1 MNERTKRTPTIKFAL
16 LYSFPMKDLVEH
28 IRTVHFTVLV
38 VALILTAALQIEKRR
53 TMERA
58 ASDAEAILLLSQRW
72 DETSTVL
79 SSAITAHHP
88 PGPSSSDGTPINSDN
103 PHPGLYSVGSSD
115 GPRKFRLRQSWVYV
129 NQSPR
134 VGSMADYKISA
145 WSTLKEFLAFWD
157 GIHDGKQ
164 VFLPIKLVPDPKN
177 AFCKNIQKVPE
188 SEAEDDED
196 ADLVFEAQKSAND
209 DVTWSLHSSV
219 DTVVGENN
227 RKVASCAFKPINVR
241 PIAIDQSLALV
252 FMQLTPQAQ
261 NWGTS
266 DSRSEFPELIDAAK
280 HLEDLPLANLAQTLR
295 ERANQDTDKI
305 ELFQA
310 KLPASAIPT
319 FGSLILI
326 LCQFYLLAHLA
337 ELRRMSRETKPS
349 ETPTGYIG
357 LYQNPLIFVFTIVSL
372 VIFPVIPLIIES
384 RQNLGTS
391 RQIAIGEAALSLL
404 LGLCCSFV
412 LCLIRRGLLNHR
424 VVEFTD

>member
-1 MNERTKRTPTIKFAL
+1 
-16 LYSFPMKDLVEH
+16 MKDLVEH

-58 ASDAEAILLLSQRW
+58 ASDAEAVLLLSQRW
-72 DETSTVL
+72 DETSKVL
-79 SSAITAHHP
+79 SAAITAHHP
-88 PGPSSSDGTPINSDN
+88 AGASSLDGAPINSDN
-103 PHPGLYSVGSSD
+103 PYPGLYSVGSSD

-129 NQSPR
+129 DQVPR
-134 VGSMADYKISA
+134 LGSIPSYRVSA
-145 WSTLKEFLAFWD
+145 WSTLREFLSFWD

-164 VFLPIKLVPDPKN
+164 VFLPIKLFPDSKN
-177 AFCKNIQKVPE
+177 AFCKNITKASE
-188 SEAEDDED
+188 LEAEDDED
-196 ADLVFEAQKSAND
+196 ADLSFAAQKSATD
-209 DVTWSLHSSV
+209 DVSWSLHSSV
-219 DTVVGENN
+219 DTLVGENHT
-227 RKVASCAFKPINVR
+227 VVSCVFKPVVVR
-241 PIAIDQSLALV
+241 PIAIDKSLALI
-252 FMQLTPQAQ
+252 FKQLTPQAQ

-266 DSRSEFPELIDAAK
+266 DSKSEFPELIDAAK
-280 HLEDLPLANLAQTLR
+280 HLEDLPLENLAQTLR

-349 ETPTGYIG
+349 EPPSGYIG
-357 LYQNPLIFVFTIVSL
+357 LYQNPLTFVFTIVSL
-372 VIFPVIPLIIES
+372 VIFPVVPLLIES
-384 RQNLGTS
+384 WQDLGTS
-391 RQIAIGEAALSLL
+391 RKIAGGEAAISLL

-412 LCLIRRGLLNHR
+412 LWLVRRELLNPR
-424 VVEFTD
+424 AVEFTE